1 MLSRYDYH
9 NGDTYKHGNSYLLWE
24 LDKDSIAN
32 QSAIS
37 LIIRATGICWNQ
49 VVCKRM
55 TGSQRISLKQKY
67 RYFIGTICIY
77 FRANI
82 YYHISMK
89 GECI

>member
-1 MLSRYDYH
+1 MLLGYDYH
-9 NGDTYKHGNSYLLWE
+9 NGDTYKYGNSYLLWR
-24 LDKDSIAN
+24 LDKDSLAN

-49 VVCKRM
+49 VVCKKM
-55 TGSQRISLKQKY
+55 AGSQRISLKQKY

-89 GECI
+89 GKYI